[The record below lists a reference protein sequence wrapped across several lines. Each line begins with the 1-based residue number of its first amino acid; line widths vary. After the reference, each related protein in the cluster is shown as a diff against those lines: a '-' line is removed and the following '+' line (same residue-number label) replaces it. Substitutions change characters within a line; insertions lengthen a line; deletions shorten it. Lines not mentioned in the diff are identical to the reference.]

1 MAVKLRLRRMGRKKQ
16 PFYRIVATDSRTRRD
31 GKYIEKVGHYNPLPE
46 QFDLVI
52 DKEKAMKWLN
62 QGAELSDTVKN
73 LFSRQGIMMEWD
85 MQQRG
90 LDEEQIAEEMKKREA
105 YLEQE
110 RKRQEAREAMLKR
123 QGTKEPE
130 PKESAANAEPQ
141 EISEPV
147 AEEPEEKA
155 DEPEEKASE
164 SEEQA

>member
-16 PFYRIVATDSRTRRD
+16 PFYRIVAIDSRSRRD

-73 LFSRQGIMMEWD
+73 LFSHQGIMMEWD

-90 LDEEQIAEEMKKREA
+90 LDEEQIAQEMKKREA
-105 YLEQE
+105 FLEQE
-110 RKRQEAREAMLKR
+110 RKRQEARDAMLKR
-123 QGTKEPE
+123 QGAKETEPE
-130 PKESAANAEPQ
+130 ESTEQTEPEQ
-141 EISEPV
+141 ASEPV
-147 AEEPEEKA
+147 AEEKA
-155 DEPEEKASE
+155 DESEK
-164 SEEQA
+164 QA